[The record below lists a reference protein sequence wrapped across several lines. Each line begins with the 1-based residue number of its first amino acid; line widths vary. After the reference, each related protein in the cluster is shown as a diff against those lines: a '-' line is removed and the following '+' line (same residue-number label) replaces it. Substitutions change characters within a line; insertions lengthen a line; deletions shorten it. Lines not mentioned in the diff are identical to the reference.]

1 MTPLDRIAAA
11 TRERLARDRLPL
23 PPRLLAVCVQRDL
36 GLDVLPQ
43 GALALVAELIEERL
57 RNPQPMPEPVRPPL
71 VLAVEAAYRRCAYR
85 ARPVP
90 WRVGKASLEARIINR
105 ELPPTTAAYWPR
117 VDTEGWDVQPGRT
130 WAVAPRIEI
139 FVRHDWQERVEG
151 EGLAVLDGHLTL
163 FAERTRSGDG
173 WKAIRI
179 VQDENL
185 SLTTQPIN
193 LTIDKHGDLAIEP
206 FWKENTTC

>member
-11 TRERLARDRLPL
+11 TRDRLARDRLPL
-23 PPRLLAVCVQRDL
+23 PPRLLAVSVQREL
-36 GLDVLPQ
+36 GLAELPQ
-43 GALALVAELIEERL
+43 GALTLVAELVEERM
-57 RNPQPMPEPVRPPL
+57 RNPQPMPEPVRPPV

-90 WRVGKASLEARIINR
+90 WRVGKASLEARIFNR
-105 ELPPTTAAYWPR
+105 ELPPTCAAYWPR
-117 VDTEGWDVQPGRT
+117 VETEGWDVQPGVT

-139 FVRHDWQERVEG
+139 FIRHDWQKRVE
-151 EGLAVLDGHLTL
+151 EERLAVIDNHLTL
-163 FAERTRSGDG
+163 HAERVRGADE

-185 SLTTQPIN
+185 SLRTQPI
-193 LTIDKHGDLAIEP
+193 TIKIDKHGDLAIEP
-206 FWKENTTC
+206 FWKESTTC